1 MFNFFDFEYLR
12 NSLTYRIR
20 VFPERSVN
28 GFRKELGMLLNCV
41 AVRKQNSAFMH
52 QNYVSL

>member
-12 NSLTYRIR
+12 HSLTYRIR
-20 VFPERSVN
+20 VFPERSAN
-28 GFRKELGMLLNCV
+28 GFRKELGMLLNYV